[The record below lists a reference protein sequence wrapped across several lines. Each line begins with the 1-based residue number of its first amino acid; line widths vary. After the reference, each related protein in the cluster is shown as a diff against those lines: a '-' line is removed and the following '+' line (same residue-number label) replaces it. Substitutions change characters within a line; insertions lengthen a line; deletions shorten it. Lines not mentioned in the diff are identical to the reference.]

1 MEKLQSST
9 GGQMSENFITAV
21 FLTLSGGFQDAYT
34 YCLRGEVFANGQTG
48 NIVLMSSY
56 LFKGDWLSA
65 LRYFIPICAFAAG
78 IFLAETVRRRF
89 KYLET
94 LHWRQIILIAE
105 ILLLFTVGFMPVG
118 LNNLAN
124 AVVSLVCAM
133 QVQTF
138 RKVDGRAYAS
148 TMCIGNLRSG
158 VDALCA
164 YLHTKERASLDS
176 ALEYFFVIF
185 LFAVGAGLGSV
196 FTGALGQYAII
207 ISCALLMISFCIMFI
222 NGRDEKGKR

>member
-1 MEKLQSST
+1 M
-9 GGQMSENFITAV
+9 
-21 FLTLSGGFQDAYT
+21 
-34 YCLRGEVFANGQTG
+34 
-48 NIVLMSSY
+48 
-56 LFKGDWLSA
+56 
-65 LRYFIPICAFAAG
+65 
-78 IFLAETVRRRF
+78 
-89 KYLET
+89 
-94 LHWRQIILIAE
+94 IAE
-105 ILLLFTVGFMPVG
+105 ILLLFTVGFMPVSV
-118 LNNLAN
+118 NNLAN